1 MTAQTPQALARMIDH
16 TLLKP
21 QSTAQEV
28 ATLCQEAITH
38 GFYSVCVNGAYV
50 ELATRLLSGSEV
62 KVCVVV
68 GFPLGAGT
76 GRAKAFEA
84 REAVELGAG
93 EVDMVINIGALKS
106 KDYATV
112 YDDIARVA
120 RAIEG
125 TPLKV
130 ILETGM
136 LTQEEKIMGCA
147 LSKAAGA
154 AFVKTSTGFGPGGA
168 TIEDIKLMRDLVG
181 EHLGV
186 KASGGIR
193 DTQTAQAMI
202 EAGASRLGCSSSV
215 AIVHGERGQEGY

>member
-1 MTAQTPQALARMIDH
+1 MTSQTPQALARMIDH

-28 ATLCQEAITH
+28 AQLCQEAITH

-50 ELATRLLSGSEV
+50 ELAAKLLSGSEV

-76 GRAKAFEA
+76 GRSKAFEA

-168 TIEDIKLMRDLVG
+168 TVEDIKLMRELVG
-181 EHLGV
+181 DQLGV

-215 AIVHGERGQEGY
+215 AIVNGERGQEGY

>member
-1 MTAQTPQALARMIDH
+1 MTSQTPQALARMIDH

-28 ATLCQEAITH
+28 AKLCQEAITH

-50 ELATRLLSGSEV
+50 ELAAKLLSGSEV

-76 GRAKAFEA
+76 GRSKAFEA

-106 KDYATV
+106 KDYARV

-168 TIEDIKLMRDLVG
+168 TVEDIKLMRELVG
-181 EHLGV
+181 DQLGV

-215 AIVHGERGQEGY
+215 AIVNGERGQEGY

>member
-1 MTAQTPQALARMIDH
+1 MTSQTPQALARMIDH

-28 ATLCQEAITH
+28 AQLCQEAITH

-50 ELATRLLSGSEV
+50 ELAAKLLSGSEV

-76 GRAKAFEA
+76 GRSKAFEA

-93 EVDMVINIGALKS
+93 EVDMVINVGALKS
-106 KDYATV
+106 KDYAIV

-136 LTQEEKIMGCA
+136 LTREEKIMGCA

-168 TIEDIKLMRDLVG
+168 TIEDIKLMRYVVG
-181 EHLGV
+181 DQLGV

-215 AIVHGERGQEGY
+215 AIVNGERGQEGY

>member
-1 MTAQTPQALARMIDH
+1 MTSQTPQALARMIDH

-28 ATLCQEAITH
+28 AKLCQEAITH

-50 ELATRLLSGSEV
+50 ELAAKLLSGSEV

-76 GRAKAFEA
+76 GRSKAFEA

-168 TIEDIKLMRDLVG
+168 TVEDIKLMRELVG
-181 EHLGV
+181 DQLGV

-215 AIVHGERGQEGY
+215 AIVNGERGQEGY